1 MHDARFF
8 WHIGANVGVLTLYA
22 ATRGDLEVWTFELA
36 AVNYYNLVAN
46 SELNHVES
54 GVRCL
59 QLGFGH
65 THKIVNLHVSQLM
78 PARSFTF
85 KESKKT

>member
-1 MHDARFF
+1 MTPGSVF

-54 GVRCL
+54 RVRCL
-59 QLGFGH
+59 QFGFGH
-65 THKIVNLHVSQLM
+65 THRDRELACLTIDAGAFVHLQGKQ
-78 PARSFTF
+78 
-85 KESKKT
+85 KT